1 MSSQLRSSKVISEAH
16 DYLDSS
22 ISKGDEN
29 VYLLKSALKEIM
41 WEYCGVIRNEENL
54 IKGLEKVNDLESL
67 LPNIDV
73 RSEFNNQND
82 LVNKLDLHS
91 SLVTARVT
99 ILSALERKES
109 RGAHQRSDY
118 KKTQKAF
125 KFNIDVLMK
134 DNKYIIKRRS
144 LKGLNQELINHL
156 DISDREEA
164 IAKKLLE

>member
-1 MSSQLRSSKVISEAH
+1 MPFGERFTF
-16 DYLDSS
+16 D
-22 ISKGDEN
+22 
-29 VYLLKSALKEIM
+29 
-41 WEYCGVIRNEENL
+41 
-54 IKGLEKVNDLESL
+54 IKGIEKVNELESL

-109 RGAHQRSDY
+109 RGAHQRSDF
-118 KKTQKAF
+118 QKSQEAF
-125 KFNIDVLMK
+125 NFNIDVLMK
-134 DNKYIIKRRS
+134 DDTFIIKRRS
-144 LKGLNQELINHL
+144 PKTPNQELINHL
-156 DISDREEA
+156 GQSDREEA